1 MFNLL
6 TQIKIF
12 SYVILFACLPNV
24 LFAQNTGSI
33 SGKVQDKNTQELLIG
48 ASVFLEGTN
57 LGALTDAEGRFLI
70 KGIIP
75 KSYNLKIQYVG
86 YVTKTVFNIV
96 VTTGNIQ
103 TFTIDLEPESKSLN
117 EVVVKTKT
125 KNFGKKTETPLS
137 IQNLTA
143 EEIKSNPGG
152 NFDISRVIQALPG
165 VGGNTGDAAFRN
177 DIIIRGGAPNENV
190 FYLDGIE
197 IPVINHFSTQRIIY
211 SSAKT
216 TASQGNILNKTNV

>member
-1 MFNLL
+1 MFSKVIQFLSL
-6 TQIKIF
+6 IGLSFF
-12 SYVILFACLPNV
+12 SVYSLS
-24 LFAQNTGSI
+24 AQNTGSI

-57 LGALTDAEGRFLI
+57 LGALTDADGRFSL
-70 KGIIP
+70 KGIPP

-103 TFTIDLEPESKSLN
+103 TFNIDLEPESKSLN

-152 NFDISRVIQALPG
+152 NFDISRVIQA
-165 VGGNTGDAAFRN
+165 
-177 DIIIRGGAPNENV
+177 
-190 FYLDGIE
+190 
-197 IPVINHFSTQRIIY
+197 
-211 SSAKT
+211 
-216 TASQGNILNKTNV
+216 